1 MHTHSAKAG
10 ALGRL
15 AAHRGRVPLIVHTL
29 HGFPFHEFQNPVSH
43 ALYVGIERRLS
54 RITDA
59 YLAVGTG
66 VAVEALR
73 RGLARPGRSTRSAR
87 QWTTR
92 ASFSLRRRGRARERL
107 GLAADVPVVGTVGR
121 LDYQKAP
128 EVMLRALSL
137 LSTPAILVW
146 VGNGELATRAARQ
159 VQALGLGDRVRL
171 LGNRST
177 SPTCCPPS
185 TSSRWQAVT
194 RASRASSSRRSSAAY
209 PSSRPR

>member
-1 MHTHSAKAG
+1 MEVVVVPELVSPISPRDDAVAFDWLVELVRTREADIVHTHSAKAG

-73 RGLARPGRSTRSAR
+73 RGLARPEQIHTIGPAVDDPSVVLTAETRAR
-87 QWTTR
+87 LGNDWASPPTCPSSEPSVDSTTR
-92 ASFSLRRRGRARERL
+92 RL
-107 GLAADVPVVGTVGR
+107 
-121 LDYQKAP
+121 
-128 EVMLRALSL
+128 
-137 LSTPAILVW
+137 
-146 VGNGELATRAARQ
+146 
-159 VQALGLGDRVRL
+159 
-171 LGNRST
+171 
-177 SPTCCPPS
+177 
-185 TSSRWQAVT
+185 
-194 RASRASSSRRSSAAY
+194 
-209 PSSRPR
+209 PR